1 MPYSELAEQG
11 FVEFCDGKLID
22 QEQIFHFIEDCMDFY
37 DVQQVNYDPAM
48 SDRLVEKLE
57 NLGLEC
63 VQVDQ
68 YARVLNSPLED
79 AERLFYE
86 QGLCLI
92 ILYFCIA
99 L

>member
-1 MPYSELAEQG
+1 
-11 FVEFCDGKLID
+11 
-22 QEQIFHFIEDCMDFY
+22 
-37 DVQQVNYDPAM
+37 M